1 MACLDYHHN
10 KLPYHSHT
18 SPVRHCNATIN
29 HVAPTAYPIRCKYT
43 FAKSGDRTPPCSVPH
58 DQMAMSKTA
67 KNALKSVNIFVEWE
81 REKRGAA
88 VYHPNAEWLARNG
101 WLAEKHETVNIVNI
115 SNWTSA
121 NQPYMVLH
129 ELAHAYHNKV
139 LGDDNSEVLNAF
151 SQAIESKFSSD
162 YNLCLASCNVAAGVP
177 ASFATCKP

>member
-1 MACLDYHHN
+1 
-10 KLPYHSHT
+10 
-18 SPVRHCNATIN
+18 
-29 HVAPTAYPIRCKYT
+29 
-43 FAKSGDRTPPCSVPH
+43 
-58 DQMAMSKTA
+58 MAMSKTA

-162 YNLCLASCNVAAGVP
+162 YNLCLASRNVAAGVP